1 MSPNQTPSLCL
12 RLFRQNEEQ
21 NNISTIWV
29 VFGRLTTHRGR
40 TQDRFWRFFRRKK
53 IYSKIFSV
61 PLLRLKN
68 SICSRGFFVVSQK
81 IKSSFGR
88 ISFTK
93 CFWLGKKILTR
104 FFRFFVH
111 TSPKIA
117 LFKDSLSIAFFPR
130 EKRKKEIH
138 P

>member
-1 MSPNQTPSLCL
+1 MKNRIIYKKIL
-12 RLFRQNEEQ
+12 
-21 NNISTIWV
+21 WV

-88 ISFTK
+88 ISFK
-93 CFWLGKKILTR
+93 VLLAWKKN
-104 FFRFFVH
+104 
-111 TSPKIA
+111 
-117 LFKDSLSIAFFPR
+117 
-130 EKRKKEIH
+130 
-138 P
+138 